1 MKKTAFKDKWGE
13 ETSAV
18 GFIPFPSTLIFAQA
32 ELKLTP
38 MEVNVLLN
46 LLVHWWEKDKFP
58 YPSQKAIAYRIGVS
72 TRTVQRIL
80 LDLEE
85 KNLIIRQRTNREDR
99 IYKGRNIYNLEPLI
113 DTLKILSPRIKNQL
127 KKENGSQ

>member
-46 LLVHWWEKDKFP
+46 LLVHWWEKINFHIHLKSYSLSYWCFDSNSSKNSTGFRRKKF
-58 YPSQKAIAYRIGVS
+58 
-72 TRTVQRIL
+72 
-80 LDLEE
+80 
-85 KNLIIRQRTNREDR
+85 NH
-99 IYKGRNIYNLEPLI
+99 
-113 DTLKILSPRIKNQL
+113 
-127 KKENGSQ
+127 

>member
-1 MKKTAFKDKWGE
+1 
-13 ETSAV
+13 
-18 GFIPFPSTLIFAQA
+18 
-32 ELKLTP
+32 

-72 TRTVQRIL
+72 TRTVQRIIKN
-80 LDLEE
+80 LEK
-85 KNLIIRQRTNREDR
+85 KNLIIRQRTNREDK